1 MYFITTIK
9 KEEIDSE
16 EELISEWGKTSRQ
29 SIWAVPSEELV
40 WMFIEGKE
48 REVKEKQDD
57 MNQGNKILWGTTG
70 DSV

>member
-16 EELISEWGKTSRQ
+16 QELMSERGKTSRQ

-48 REVKEKQDD
+48 REVKEKQYD

>member
-9 KEEIDSE
+9 KEEIDLE
-16 EELISEWGKTSRQ
+16 EELMSERGKTSRQ
-29 SIWAVPSEELV
+29 SIWAVSSEKLV

-48 REVKEKQDD
+48 REVKEKQYD
-57 MNQGNKILWGTTG
+57 MNQGNKSFWGTTG

>member
-1 MYFITTIK
+1 MNFITTIK

-16 EELISEWGKTSRQ
+16 EELMSEWGKTSRQ

-40 WMFIEGKE
+40 RMFIEGKE
-48 REVKEKQDD
+48 REVKEKQYD
-57 MNQGNKILWGTTG
+57 MNQGNKSFWGTTG